1 MKKIYIAPTALRMEL
16 QTGGILALSADSE
29 TPITG
34 NNKADFDGVYSQKKE
49 HPIWGGSS
57 GGDSW

>member
-16 QTGGILALSADSE
+16 QTGGILALSANSK
-29 TPITG
+29 TQITG
-34 NNKADFDGVYSQKKE
+34 SNKDEFDGVYSNKKE